1 MGSCWIPPNSS
12 RLLLQKN
19 SWLFLSLLLSLC
31 SLRRGRKQHPGEE
44 LSYSDTTLWETP
56 WSRSWNSGRCLD
68 MSGNVLWLMRWPVFV
83 LQGNGGGRGA
93 HGVKPAKRHKKTAV
107 RSPQTHTPNAE
118 GGSQRHRAPT
128 PEWVFGAIS
137 RDVGLYMPQ
146 HGRTSQTQCWVQE
159 ARHEGLMLH
168 ESIYVKHPEKVNP

>member
-1 MGSCWIPPNSS
+1 M
-12 RLLLQKN
+12 
-19 SWLFLSLLLSLC
+19 
-31 SLRRGRKQHPGEE
+31 
-44 LSYSDTTLWETP
+44 
-56 WSRSWNSGRCLD
+56 
-68 MSGNVLWLMRWPVFV
+68 FV

-146 HGRTSQTQCWVQE
+146 HGRTSQTQC
-159 ARHEGLMLH
+159 
-168 ESIYVKHPEKVNP
+168 